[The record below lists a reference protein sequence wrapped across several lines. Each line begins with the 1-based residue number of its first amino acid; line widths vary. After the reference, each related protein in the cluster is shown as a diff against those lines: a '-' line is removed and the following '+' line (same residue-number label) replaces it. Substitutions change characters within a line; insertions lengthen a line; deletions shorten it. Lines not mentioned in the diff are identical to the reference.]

1 MVVVV
6 GLLIPKLNELTK
18 MLSIP
23 STETNLG
30 ASSFSLSIYKMRG

>member
-18 MLSIP
+18 MFGIP

-30 ASSFSLSIYKMRG
+30 RFILLSIYKMRG